1 MVTAAEDG
9 QALPGVTVVEK
20 GSQNATF
27 TDLDGRYTLN
37 VGGEDAELVFSFIG
51 YTQQTAAVAAITEIN
66 VQLVADVAGLEEVI
80 VVGYGN
86 QKRSKISGAVGTID
100 SKEITSMPVLR
111 TEQALQGR
119 AAGVQVTQNSGQPG
133 STQSIRIRGTGSLNN
148 SEPLYVIDGI
158 PSGGIDYLNPAD
170 IASISILKDAASAA
184 IYGARGGN
192 GVVLITTKAGS
203 KNQKPQITYESYFG
217 VQEPWKYMALLN
229 AEEYAILMNESR
241 SAAGLTPLA
250 ALADPSSLG
259 EGFDWQD
266 EVFERATMMN
276 HSFSFTKGTET
287 SSTAIGGSYFTQ
299 DGIAVSYTHLKL
311 PTN

>member
-1 MVTAAEDG
+1 MKKLLLAFSFVTAVMVTAFSQGKAVTGMVTAAEDG
-9 QALPGVTVVEK
+9 QALPGVTVIEK

-37 VGGEDAELVFSFIG
+37 VAGNEAELVFSFIG
-51 YTQQTAAVAAITEIN
+51 YTQQVIAIAAQTEIN
-66 VQLVADVAGLEEVI
+66 IQLAADVAGLEEVI

-133 STQSIRIRGTGSLNN
+133 ATQSIRIRGTGSLNN
-148 SEPLYVIDGI
+148 AEPLYVIDGI

-203 KNQKPQITYESYFG
+203 KNQKPQIT
-217 VQEPWKYMALLN
+217 
-229 AEEYAILMNESR
+229 
-241 SAAGLTPLA
+241 
-250 ALADPSSLG
+250 
-259 EGFDWQD
+259 
-266 EVFERATMMN
+266 
-276 HSFSFTKGTET
+276 
-287 SSTAIGGSYFTQ
+287 
-299 DGIAVSYTHLKL
+299 
-311 PTN
+311 

>member
-1 MVTAAEDG
+1 MKNLLLAFSFLATMTVTAFSQGKAVTGTVTAAEDG

-20 GSQNATF
+20 GTQNATF
-27 TDLDGRYTLN
+27 TDLDGRYTLT
-37 VGGEDAELVFSFIG
+37 VAGEEATLIFSFIG
-51 YTQQTAAVAAITEIN
+51 YTPQSLAVGAKAEIN
-66 VQLVADVAGLEEVI
+66 ASLSADVAGLEEVI

-148 SEPLYVIDGI
+148 AEPLYVIDGI

-203 KNQKPQITYESYFG
+203 KNQKPQITYESYYG
-217 VQEPWKYMALLN
+217 VQEPWKYMALFN
-229 AEEYAILMNESR
+229 AEE
-241 SAAGLTPLA
+241 
-250 ALADPSSLG
+250 
-259 EGFDWQD
+259 
-266 EVFERATMMN
+266 
-276 HSFSFTKGTET
+276 
-287 SSTAIGGSYFTQ
+287 
-299 DGIAVSYTHLKL
+299 
-311 PTN
+311 

>member
-51 YTQQTAAVAAITEIN
+51 YTQQTSAVAAITEIN

-119 AAGVQVTQNSGQPG
+119 AAGV
-133 STQSIRIRGTGSLNN
+133 
-148 SEPLYVIDGI
+148 
-158 PSGGIDYLNPAD
+158 
-170 IASISILKDAASAA
+170 
-184 IYGARGGN
+184 
-192 GVVLITTKAGS
+192 
-203 KNQKPQITYESYFG
+203 
-217 VQEPWKYMALLN
+217 
-229 AEEYAILMNESR
+229 
-241 SAAGLTPLA
+241 
-250 ALADPSSLG
+250 
-259 EGFDWQD
+259 
-266 EVFERATMMN
+266 
-276 HSFSFTKGTET
+276 
-287 SSTAIGGSYFTQ
+287 
-299 DGIAVSYTHLKL
+299 
-311 PTN
+311 